1 MQEESS
7 ALPTWPDFAGL
18 LAQTMKQAVQV
29 WLRLVSS
36 ARTRRGGGWCR
47 GDPSGHPQGCHCL
60 PEVSVSFC
68 QQTSPLHHLRSCKEH
83 SLRPSQKPIHLWFQN
98 PPGPRNSSR
107 VKRVHGSLS
116 EDPSLFHDTHR
127 VEEGGPVRK
136 MPEKPNILGGFWVG
150 NRSRGWSRQQGKTA
164 TASWR

>member
-1 MQEESS
+1 MRYPERAPMSEQNVNAQGFVSVLGACESRQLGSLSS
-7 ALPTWPDFAGL
+7 AVLYNARLTWPDFAGL

-68 QQTSPLHHLRSCKEH
+68 QQTSPPA
-83 SLRPSQKPIHLWFQN
+83 PSQELQRTFVKALTEAHSSLVPEPTRAKEFIKSKE
-98 PPGPRNSSR
+98 GPR
-107 VKRVHGSLS
+107 
-116 EDPSLFHDTHR
+116 
-127 VEEGGPVRK
+127 
-136 MPEKPNILGGFWVG
+136 III
-150 NRSRGWSRQQGKTA
+150 
-164 TASWR
+164 